1 MKDKATLQEEK
12 KREFEAI
19 LNATTKGGRQEENT
33 KIPLKLTTANQ
44 VAIFKLVQSLNQG
57 NSGNA
62 PMRPEIAM
70 KQLEEMEKLG
80 INIDTI
86 IHYL

>member
-1 MKDKATLQEEK
+1 MKDKKAIQEEK

-19 LNATTKGGRQEENT
+19 LNATTKSGKKEESS
-33 KIPLKLTTANQ
+33 KIPLKLTVANQ
-44 VAIFKLVQSLNQG
+44 VAVFKLVQSLNQG

-70 KQLEEMEKLG
+70 KQLEEMEKIG
-80 INIDTI
+80 ICIDTI
-86 IHYL
+86 LHYL